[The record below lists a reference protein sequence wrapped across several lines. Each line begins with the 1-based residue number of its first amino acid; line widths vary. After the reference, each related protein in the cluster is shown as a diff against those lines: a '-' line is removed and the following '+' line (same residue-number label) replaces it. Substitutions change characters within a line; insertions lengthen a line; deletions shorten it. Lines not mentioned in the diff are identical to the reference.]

1 MQLCPIS
8 MMPSD
13 NHATLRYEVCF
24 KLFSSPKIV
33 FNMSKFRTNHQPSS
47 IHISCFNIFDHD
59 GWIFSTRLKW
69 TTMMVHQPPGL
80 WGPSVFNLGDRGWL
94 SSMVPNGGR
103 LHDHCCCCNKPGRSK
118 QLVYSRY
125 GSEAA
130 MFHTI
135 DNEDDNF
142 HDHDD
147 ADHDDHH
154 RIYYHHTIISWWTR
168 HGSKVRN
175 FSPAN

>member
-1 MQLCPIS
+1 M
-8 MMPSD
+8 D
-13 NHATLRYEVCF
+13 GFFHAIQMDHAVVY
-24 KLFSSPKIV
+24 
-33 FNMSKFRTNHQPSS
+33 QPA
-47 IHISCFNIFDHD
+47 
-59 GWIFSTRLKW
+59 
-69 TTMMVHQPPGL
+69 GL

-103 LHDHCCCCNKPGRSK
+103 VMTTVVASTSK
-118 QLVYSRY
+118 SWRNQELVESGY

-135 DNEDDNF
+135 DNEDDDV

-154 RIYYHHTIISWWTR
+154 HIYYHH
-168 HGSKVRN
+168 
-175 FSPAN
+175 